1 MTELFDPSPYTA
13 TGAIAKHR
21 DGLSPGQRLTLRNK
35 ATLEAGQHPATRLP
49 LIHPAWNLHCRDCVY
64 FARYSGNGN
73 KTYLKCRRVPI
84 TNGPGTDI
92 RASWPACTAV
102 ALS

>member
-1 MTELFDPSPYTA
+1 MTELFDASPYTA
-13 TGAIAKHR
+13 TGAIAKYR
-21 DGLSPGQRLTLRNK
+21 DGLSSGQRLTLRNK

-49 LIHPAWNLHCRDCVY
+49 LIHPGWKLTCGDCAYHTVQTTRPGRR
-64 FARYSGNGN
+64 FH
-73 KTYLKCRRVPI
+73 KCRRVPI

-92 RASWPACTAV
+92 RVSWPACTAV